1 LDSYNVWK
9 PITPS
14 DTVNLPDGVSGG
26 VWVGVGGDVAAV
38 MGNNVM
44 PVVLA
49 AVPTGAWLPIAAK
62 RINATGTT
70 ATGLVAL
77 YEV

>member
-1 LDSYNVWK
+1 MNAAFNVWK

-14 DTVNLPDGVSGG
+14 NTLDLDALTDSL
-26 VWVGVGGDVAAV
+26 WVGGGGDVAAV
-38 MGNNVM
+38 QQNNVVQVF
-44 PVVLA
+44 P
-49 AVPTGAWLPIAAK
+49 AVPAGSWLPLKAR